1 MPIFFLPQLVR
12 YEKLRPARAHHE
24 IGSAV
29 ERRLFSEK
37 GMTNLKSNLTIV
49 SMITR
54 AFHLGCGTSVYYTT
68 IPGMV
73 LLAFHVP

>member
-37 GMTNLKSNLTIV
+37 GMTNLKSNLT
-49 SMITR
+49 SGR
-54 AFHLGCGTSVYYTT
+54 QRDLSRS
-68 IPGMV
+68 
-73 LLAFHVP
+73 LAAMALC